1 MAMKNIFLPRLTYF
15 DFRQIQVG
23 RKLIPQNNDIFIPN
37 IIINPKLVVQIE
49 AGDGVAR
56 FQSK

>member
-1 MAMKNIFLPRLTYF
+1 MTYF